1 MKILVWLVMVVFLLT
16 ACNNSGRTDAKG
28 DSLKQELDTS
38 LGKIKDSVKAK
49 GERTLDAVKEKL
61 DGLGNKKDTVV
72 DTVK

>member
-1 MKILVWLVMVVFLLT
+1 MKKCVWLVMMVWGLV
-16 ACNNSGRTDAKG
+16 ACDNNVKVEVKT

-61 DGLGNKKDTVV
+61 EGLGNKKDTVK
-72 DTVK
+72 DTAK

>member
-1 MKILVWLVMVVFLLT
+1 MKKTIWLAVVVLGLT
-16 ACNNSGRTDAKG
+16 ACDNNGKIEIKT

-61 DGLGNKKDTVV
+61 DDLGKKKDTNA
-72 DTVK
+72 DTAK

>member
-1 MKILVWLVMVVFLLT
+1 MKRKVWLVMMVLGLA
-16 ACNNSGRTDAKG
+16 ACSNNGKIEIKT

-61 DGLGNKKDTVV
+61 DGLGNKKDSVR
-72 DTVK
+72 DTTK